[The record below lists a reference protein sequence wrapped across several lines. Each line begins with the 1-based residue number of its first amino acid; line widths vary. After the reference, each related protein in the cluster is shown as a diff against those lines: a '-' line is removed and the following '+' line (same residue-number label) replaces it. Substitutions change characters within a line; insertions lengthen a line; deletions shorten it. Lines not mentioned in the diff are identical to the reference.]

1 MPLLKRYS
9 PMIKQKVY
17 LLILLTTSIWGNPP
31 NFVGEELKYSAGF
44 RLFPAGNAILSL
56 TLDSLN
62 GKPAFLLATS
72 VKTNSFL
79 DTFYTVRD
87 ETLSWLNI
95 MDFSLLKAVKKIR
108 EGKYHR
114 NHSIHTI
121 GDSLLIWNKK
131 YFTITEPVYDPIAFI
146 YFLRSQE
153 LSLEDSF
160 HFFSAG
166 EKEVREVWVNITG
179 IEKIKVPAGNF
190 DCLKVEPV
198 SPDGKPLLKNNG
210 ELRVWLSNDDNKLPV
225 KIEMKTNIGTMVM
238 KLKEFK
244 QRY

>member
-1 MPLLKRYS
+1 
-9 PMIKQKVY
+9 MIKQKVY

-56 TLDSLN
+56 TSDSLN

-79 DTFYTVRD
+79 DAFYTVRD

-95 MDFSLLKAVKKIR
+95 MDFSLLKAVKTIR

-160 HFFSAG
+160 HFLSAG
-166 EKEVREVWVNITG
+166 EKKVREVWVNITG

>member
-1 MPLLKRYS
+1 MPLLKRYL

-56 TLDSLN
+56 TSDSLN

-79 DTFYTVRD
+79 DAFYTVRD

-95 MDFSLLKAVKKIR
+95 MDFSLLKAVKTIH

-114 NHSIHTI
+114 NHLIHTI

-160 HFFSAG
+160 HFLSVG
-166 EKEVREVWVNITG
+166 EKKVREVWVKITG

-190 DCLKVEPV
+190 DCLKVESF

-238 KLKEFK
+238 KLKEFN

>member
-95 MDFSLLKAVKKIR
+95 MDFSLLKAVKTIR

>member
-108 EGKYHR
+108 EGKNHR

-160 HFFSAG
+160 HFLSAG
-166 EKEVREVWVNITG
+166 EKKVREVWVNITG

>member
-1 MPLLKRYS
+1 MPLLKRYL

-79 DTFYTVRD
+79 DAFYTVRD

-95 MDFSLLKAVKKIR
+95 MDFSLLKAVKTIR

-146 YFLRSQE
+146 YFLRSRE

>member
-1 MPLLKRYS
+1 
-9 PMIKQKVY
+9 MIKQKVY

-72 VKTNSFL
+72 VNTNSFL
-79 DTFYTVRD
+79 DAFYTVRD

-160 HFFSAG
+160 HFLSAG
-166 EKEVREVWVNITG
+166 EKKVREVWVNITG

-190 DCLKVEPV
+190 DCLKVEPI

>member
-1 MPLLKRYS
+1 MPLLKRYL

-79 DTFYTVRD
+79 DAFYTVRD

-95 MDFSLLKAVKKIR
+95 MDFSLLKAVKTIR

-160 HFFSAG
+160 HFLSAG
-166 EKEVREVWVNITG
+166 EKKVREVWVNITG

>member
-1 MPLLKRYS
+1 MPLLKRYL

-56 TLDSLN
+56 TSDSLN

-79 DTFYTVRD
+79 DAFYTVRD

-95 MDFSLLKAVKKIR
+95 MDFSLLKAVKTIR

-160 HFFSAG
+160 HFLSAG
-166 EKEVREVWVNITG
+166 EKKVREVWVNITG

-244 QRY
+244 HRY

>member
-56 TLDSLN
+56 TSDSLN

-79 DTFYTVRD
+79 DAFYTVRD

-160 HFFSAG
+160 HFLSAG
-166 EKEVREVWVNITG
+166 EKKVREVWVNITG

-244 QRY
+244 HRY

>member
-1 MPLLKRYS
+1 MPLLKRYL

-56 TLDSLN
+56 TSDSLN

-79 DTFYTVRD
+79 DAFYTVRD

-95 MDFSLLKAVKKIR
+95 MDFSLLKAVKTIR

-160 HFFSAG
+160 HFLSAS
-166 EKEVREVWVNITG
+166 EKKVREVWVNITG

>member
-1 MPLLKRYS
+1 MPLLKRYL

-79 DTFYTVRD
+79 DAFYTVRD

-95 MDFSLLKAVKKIR
+95 MDFSLLKAVKTIH

-160 HFFSAG
+160 HFLSAG
-166 EKEVREVWVNITG
+166 EKKVREVWVNITG

>member
-1 MPLLKRYS
+1 MPLLKRYL

-79 DTFYTVRD
+79 DAFYTVRD

-95 MDFSLLKAVKKIR
+95 MDFSLLKAVKIIH

-160 HFFSAG
+160 HFLSAG
-166 EKEVREVWVNITG
+166 EKKVREVWVNITG

-244 QRY
+244 HRY

>member
-1 MPLLKRYS
+1 MPLLKRYL

-79 DTFYTVRD
+79 DAFYTVRD

-95 MDFSLLKAVKKIR
+95 MDFSLLKAVKTIR

-160 HFFSAG
+160 HFLSAG
-166 EKEVREVWVNITG
+166 EKKVREVWVNITG

-190 DCLKVEPV
+190 DCLKVEPI
-198 SPDGKPLLKNNG
+198 SPYGKPLLKNNG

>member
-1 MPLLKRYS
+1 MPLLKRYL

-72 VKTNSFL
+72 VNTNSFL
-79 DTFYTVRD
+79 DAFYTVRD

-95 MDFSLLKAVKKIR
+95 MDFSLLKAVKTIR

-244 QRY
+244 HRY

>member
-1 MPLLKRYS
+1 MKRYL

-56 TLDSLN
+56 TSDSLN

-79 DTFYTVRD
+79 DAFYTVRD

-160 HFFSAG
+160 HFLSAG
-166 EKEVREVWVNITG
+166 EKKVREVWVNITG

-225 KIEMKTNIGTMVM
+225 KIEIKTNIGTMVM

-244 QRY
+244 HRY

>member
-1 MPLLKRYS
+1 MPLLKRYL

-95 MDFSLLKAVKKIR
+95 MDFSLLKAVKIIH

-160 HFFSAG
+160 HFLSAG
-166 EKEVREVWVNITG
+166 EKKVREVWVNITG

>member
-1 MPLLKRYS
+1 MPLLKRYL

-56 TLDSLN
+56 TSDSLN

-79 DTFYTVRD
+79 DAFYTVRD

-95 MDFSLLKAVKKIR
+95 MDFSLLKAVKTIR
-108 EGKYHR
+108 EGKYYR

-160 HFFSAG
+160 HFLSAG
-166 EKEVREVWVNITG
+166 EKKVREVWVNITG

-244 QRY
+244 HRY